1 MKQNK
6 PLIFL
11 MGPTASGK
19 TGLSLR
25 IAEKFNLEIINT
37 DSVQV
42 YKEFTIGAAK
52 PTLEEQGRA
61 VHHLL
66 DLVSAQEVFSADRYR
81 QAAWDIIKNCHKRE
95 IVPLLVGGSGFYFRA
110 VEKGLACMPP
120 MDIEIREQIRQEG
133 IRLGWPVLHERLREV
148 DPELASRLPPKDSQR
163 ICHGLTV
170 YQATGKTLTQW
181 HGLQPPPPDFNI
193 LKMALDWP
201 REKLNDRINLRF
213 DQMVGAGFLDE
224 AEYILKHFGR
234 DHPAMKAVGYRQ
246 IFAFFDGEMSLPDAV
261 EWGKRESRRYAK
273 RQMTWLRREEN
284 MIWIPWD
291 GQEMALEKVESFL
304 N

>member
-1 MKQNK
+1 MKHDK
-6 PLIFL
+6 PLLFL

-19 TGLSLR
+19 TGLSLQ
-25 IAEKFNLEIINT
+25 IAKQFNLEIINT

-52 PTLEEQGRA
+52 PTLEEQAQA

-66 DLVSAQEVFSADRYR
+66 DEVSAEEVFSADRYR
-81 QAAWDIIKNCHKRE
+81 QAAWDLIEDCHGRDM
-95 IVPLLVGGSGFYFRA
+95 VPLFVGGSGFYFRA
-110 VEKGLACMPP
+110 VERGLACMPP
-120 MDIEIREQIRQEG
+120 MDLSIREG
-133 IRLGWPVLHERLREV
+133 IRAEGERLGWGVIHERLGRV
-148 DPELASRLPPKDSQR
+148 DPELAARLPVGDSQR

-170 YQATGKTLTQW
+170 FEATGKTLSQW
-181 HGLQPPPPDFNI
+181 HALQPPPPGFTI

-201 REKLNDRINLRF
+201 REKLNERINLRF
-213 DQMVGAGFLDE
+213 DLMVEGGFLEE
-224 AEYILKHFGR
+224 AAYILEHFSR

-246 IFAFFDGEMSLPDAV
+246 IFAYFDGEVSLEEAI

-273 RQMTWLRREEN
+273 RQMTWLRKEEGL
-284 MIWIPWD
+284 IWIPWD
-291 GQEMALEKVESFL
+291 RQERALEQVNNFL